1 MSDLIVIFEP
11 SGKKTKLLPGT
22 TVLEASQATG
32 ILIDS
37 ECGGRGSCGK
47 CKIIVLS
54 GATNPQ
60 TPEETRHLTSKEFD
74 EGWRLA
80 CCVRVKSDMVVMI
93 PRSQRERKFQTR
105 GIEWEYPHA
114 PLTNKISELEGVS
127 SDQYGIAVDIGT
139 SKVVGHLVNLKE
151 GKVVGVASV
160 ENPQVVHGEDVMSRL
175 TFALQGAEER
185 RKLHSLSIQ
194 AFESVLRIL
203 CSEAGIDYFDVMG
216 AVVVGNT
223 LMHHLFLD
231 LEIETLSRA
240 PFAPAMVKS
249 YVTPPSEL
257 GVTINH
263 SGLVYLPPVIA
274 GFVGSDALADLVATR
289 IQDWEDPVAL
299 VDIGTNTEVFV
310 GDGERMTC
318 CSCASG
324 PAFEG
329 GHTSIGVKAVA
340 GAIERLRIEP
350 ETLDVEY
357 ETIGGEEPIGLCG
370 SGMIDA
376 LAELW
381 KQGILD
387 GFGRLSMDDS
397 TLLIREGE
405 GGLEFV
411 VERGDRT
418 ASGKDIALTSG
429 DIQELLLAKAAI
441 YSAFSV
447 MLMRQGLR
455 AEDLSTIYVAGAFGE
470 LLDTVNSM
478 VIGMLP
484 DVDPERILFVGNTA
498 VMGAKA
504 MLVSEEAWM
513 TAERLRDRVRYHELS
528 LDPAFDSEFLDA
540 LFLPHRKPERF
551 PKAVKLRR
559 N

>member
-1 MSDLIVIFEP
+1 
-11 SGKKTKLLPGT
+11 
-22 TVLEASQATG
+22 
-32 ILIDS
+32 
-37 ECGGRGSCGK
+37 
-47 CKIIVLS
+47 
-54 GATNPQ
+54 
-60 TPEETRHLTSKEFD
+60 
-74 EGWRLA
+74 
-80 CCVRVKSDMVVMI
+80 
-93 PRSQRERKFQTR
+93 
-105 GIEWEYPHA
+105 
-114 PLTNKISELEGVS
+114 
-127 SDQYGIAVDIGT
+127 
-139 SKVVGHLVNLKE
+139 
-151 GKVVGVASV
+151 
-160 ENPQVVHGEDVMSRL
+160 
-175 TFALQGAEER
+175 
-185 RKLHSLSIQ
+185 
-194 AFESVLRIL
+194 
-203 CSEAGIDYFDVMG
+203 
-216 AVVVGNT
+216 
-223 LMHHLFLD
+223 
-231 LEIETLSRA
+231 
-240 PFAPAMVKS
+240 MVKS

-484 DVDPERILFVGNTA
+484 DVDPERILFVGNSA

-513 TAERLRDRVRYHELS
+513 TAERLRDSVRYHELS